1 MAVTWEDQGLVL
13 SARRHGEHDAIISV
27 LTENNGRYAGLV
39 KAGSSRRLKGMLQPG
54 NVVKATWRARL
65 DEHLGTMSVELAHS
79 FSAELMQDPNRLAG
93 LSAVC
98 ALIDALLPERQ
109 PQPEI
114 ERTTIKFLRTIT
126 ADGWAARYAHWELEV
141 LRDLGFGLDL
151 TACAGTGSLENLVF
165 VSPKSGRAVSAEAGA
180 PYANRL
186 LALPAFLRDR
196 SAASNPDVLSALALT
211 GHFFEAHVFGPQGQS
226 LPAARVRLV
235 ERLSG
240 QASIC

>member
-54 NVVKATWRARL
+54 NVIKATWRARL

-79 FSAELMQDPNRLAG
+79 FSAELMQDADRLAG
-93 LSAVC
+93 LSSVC

-114 ERTTIKFLRTIT
+114 ERTTIKFLSAVNT
-126 ADGWAARYAHWELEV
+126 DGWAARYARWELDV

-151 TACAGTGSLENLVF
+151 SACAGTGSLENLIY

-180 PYANRL
+180 PYASRL
-186 LALPAFLRDR
+186 LALPAFLRDG
-196 SAASNPDVLSALALT
+196 SNASNAEVVSALALT
-211 GHFFEAHVFGPQGQS
+211 GHFFETHVFGPQGQA

-235 ERLSG
+235 ERLLS
-240 QASIC
+240 